1 MKPQL
6 LLSLALA
13 AFASQALALPGDEN
27 QPLLGEARD
36 SGQEIRP
43 QAPQQA
49 EPLLEHRHGR

>member
-1 MKPQL
+1 MKPRL

-36 SGQEIRP
+36 SGQEIR
-43 QAPQQA
+43 APHLTV
-49 EPLLEHRHGR
+49 PLLERRHGR